1 MAKTIIVIEDDKDL
15 RQGLSEILQT
25 NYYLVVEAEDGP
37 QALNKIAALPPD
49 LILLD
54 LGLPTMSGETVCKEC
69 KKNWPHIPVIIL
81 TAKGTT
87 QDMVDGLNLGADDY
101 IAKPFDTDE
110 LIARIAA
117 RLRNNQQDIVIKIDG
132 LEIDTEKLTVTRN
145 GKNISLTPQ
154 EFRLLEYLAINQGK
168 VLQRD
173 MILNRVW
180 SYSPDIESRVV
191 DVYIGYLRKKIDKG
205 AKNKLIQTVRGF
217 GYKIDTSA

>member
-117 RLRNNQQDIVIKIDG
+117 RLRNHQQDIVIKIDD
-132 LEIDTEKLTVTRN
+132 LEIDTEKLMVTRN
-145 GKNISLTPQ
+145 GKNVSLTPQ

-173 MILNRVW
+173 MILNRIW